1 MSKYLALDCETG
13 GFEGTSLLSLYC
25 GVYDESFTLLDELEL
40 FLRPKDHI
48 YRVTAEA
55 LTINKIN
62 LIDHETKAI
71 PYNEGGTLLYEF
83 LKKNSANIHI
93 FIPEGVNITDIESH
107 YGAGYL
113 NKVITQNPVIEFPG
127 VIEKLEPLGHNVA
140 FDIIKIKDN
149 LISEGSWL
157 KYVSYRLMDTGGIG
171 NFLKKQ
177 GKIPKE
183 ISGSLSSY
191 CEYFKVDNSKAHD
204 AKADCQMTV
213 SVYKEMLKL

>member
-48 YRVTAEA
+48 YNVTAEA
-55 LTINKIN
+55 LAINKIN
-62 LIDHETKAI
+62 LIEHEKKAI
-71 PYNEGGTLLYEF
+71 PYNEGGTLLYDF
-83 LKKNSANIHI
+83 LKRNSTNIQI
-93 FIPEGVNITDIESH
+93 FIPEGVNIKDIES
-107 YGAGYL
+107 YYETGYL
-113 NKVITQNPVIEFPG
+113 TKLITKNPVIELPG
-127 VIEKLEPLGHNVA
+127 VIEKLEPLGHNVV

-157 KYVSYRLMDTGGIG
+157 NYVSYRVQDTGTVG

-183 ISGSLSSY
+183 ISGNLSSY
-191 CEYFKVDNSKAHD
+191 CAHFKVDNSNAHD
-204 AKADCQMTV
+204 AREDVKMTV
-213 SVYKEMLKL
+213 AVYKEMLKL